1 MFHEGD
7 HGVPEL
13 AEVVGLAAVTLTVVG
28 DFFTPPLAISLR
40 FYVAARAPVP
50 ETAMYENSDSVVGE
64 QEVGLA
70 GKIGGSRRV
79 PNAQLFRDRPYS
91 SLGLC
96 PFGRDATHSFRHLG
110 GRSKRPTFA
119 FHISHGRG

>member
-50 ETAMYENSDSVVGE
+50 KATMHENGDSVIGE
-64 QEVGLA
+64 QQVGLA
-70 GKIGGSRRV
+70 GEVSRPRRM
-79 PNAQLFRDRPYS
+79 PDAQLS
-91 SLGLC
+91 C
-96 PFGRDATHSFRHLG
+96 E
-110 GRSKRPTFA
+110 
-119 FHISHGRG
+119 